1 MTVSRRFALAAL
13 PTAGLLA
20 PLRAAR
26 ADDCKVMQSVPAA
39 SAVINGRSSEFFI
52 RFDRPVDHVRS
63 TLAITRDGKL
73 VESLH
78 PRLESSPEVLFARAP
93 TLPAGSYKL
102 HWAVHT
108 LAGDTDM
115 VQGDIPFSV
124 ADKDK

>member
-1 MTVSRRFALAAL
+1 MIVSRRFALAAL
-13 PTAGLLA
+13 PSAGLLW

-39 SAVINGRSSEFFI
+39 SAVIDGRSSEFFV
-52 RFDRPVDHVRS
+52 RFDRPVDHIRS
-63 TLAITRDGKL
+63 TLAITRDGRL
-73 VESLH
+73 VENLH
-78 PRLESSPEVLFARAP
+78 PRLESSPEVLFARVP

-102 HWAVHT
+102 HWAVRT
-108 LAGDTDM
+108 LPGGTEM